1 MEELKIIVA
10 QMNDLMGKITID
22 NRKNIEDSNKAA
34 GARARKNSVELTK
47 LMAKFRKVSVEANR
61 KK

>member
-22 NRKNIEDSNKAA
+22 NSKNLEDNNKAA
-34 GARARKNSVELTK
+34 GTRARKNSVELTK